1 MAADPVRM
9 AWQGSRS
16 FLESVIQDLRYALR
30 TCRRSPG
37 FTLIAVLTLAIGI
50 GANTAIFSLVD
61 AVLLTP
67 LPFPDPSRLVLF
79 MTTAPDGDYAF
90 ASQAKFNAWRTLTS
104 TFDNIAAFDVTLVN
118 IPAGEHFE
126 RVMVGKVSASFFP
139 LFGARTQLGRPFST
153 SEDAPG
159 GTKVAVASDAFWT
172 RRFQRGS
179 AIGRT
184 LQLNGESYTIVGILE
199 PTFDA
204 AIITNLHDTGPDV
217 YVPLQ
222 IDPASTDRAA
232 SLYVGG
238 HVRQSVS
245 LAEAQS
251 RVAAA
256 AADLRSRFPTYIRA
270 GDGATVTPYQ
280 TLLRRSDRGPLFV
293 LTGAV
298 GLVLLIACANL
309 ANLML
314 ARGVA
319 RTRETA
325 VRVALGATRRRI
337 VQQLLLESLLLA
349 GMGGAAGLLVGRTAI
364 RAAIVLAGPT
374 IIRVGLTDH
383 GVPIHLRVL
392 IFTSAVTVAT
402 VLAFGLI
409 PAVIGSRVDP
419 GRRINDA
426 DSHRGSGRHHRRLGG
441 LVTACELGM
450 AVVLLTGAAL
460 FIRTFANLEQVR
472 MGFET
477 HGVLALQLTRD
488 PMSRGT
494 AALAR
499 TIRTGQER
507 LRGIPGVLAATVSC
521 CPPFDNGDNSLRYVI
536 DGRPLDGLYHGMG
549 QWRPVA
555 PVYFETLK
563 VPVLRGRAF
572 TDRDSADSPG
582 VVIINQAMADKWW
595 PHGDP
600 IGQRLTLGRGIGGIW
615 EEPSREIVGIVSNV
629 RDAAL
634 DREPEPANY
643 VPIAQ
648 LADGV
653 SSLMDE
659 VTWLVRTHDAS
670 ESLRLRIEQTIQ
682 QASGGMP
689 VTTARPLDTI
699 KPQAAARAA
708 LRMWLMSVFAGVALL
723 LAAIGVYGVMVYAVR
738 QRTREIGIRIAIG
751 AEPRD
756 VTRMVVLT
764 SLRYSLLG
772 IVGGVACAVWVSHLL
787 TAFLFGVAP
796 WDPMALS
803 TVVIMLT
810 LTAALAAWFPARSAA
825 RIDPVIA
832 LRPE

>member
-1 MAADPVRM
+1 M
-9 AWQGSRS
+9 
-16 FLESVIQDLRYALR
+16 
-30 TCRRSPG
+30 
-37 FTLIAVLTLAIGI
+37 
-50 GANTAIFSLVD
+50 
-61 AVLLTP
+61 
-67 LPFPDPSRLVLF
+67 
-79 MTTAPDGDYAF
+79 
-90 ASQAKFNAWRTLTS
+90 
-104 TFDNIAAFDVTLVN
+104 
-118 IPAGEHFE
+118 
-126 RVMVGKVSASFFP
+126 
-139 LFGARTQLGRPFST
+139 
-153 SEDAPG
+153 
-159 GTKVAVASDAFWT
+159 ASDAFWT

-222 IDPASTDRAA
+222 IDPASTDRSA

-238 HVRQSVS
+238 HVRRSVS

-314 ARGVA
+314 ARAVA

-349 GMGGAAGLLVGRTAI
+349 GIGGAAGLLVGRTAI
-364 RAAIVLAGPT
+364 RAAIALAGPT

-409 PAVIGSRVDP
+409 PALIGSRVDP

-472 MGFET
+472 TGFET

-555 PVYFETLK
+555 PAYFETLK
-563 VPVLRGRAF
+563 IPVLRGRAF
-572 TDRDSADSPG
+572 TDRDSPDSPG

-699 KPQAAARAA
+699 KPQAAARAGVTDVA
-708 LRMWLMSVFAGVALL
+708 HERLRRRRATAGRHRSLRGHGVRRPSTHARDRDSDRDRCGTEGCDADGRPHQPEVFAPGDCRRSCMCRLGQPSPDGLPVRCR
-723 LAAIGVYGVMVYAVR
+723 AVGSDGAVHR
-738 QRTREIGIRIAIG
+738 GHHADTHCGPCRVVPSTIRLTHRSGDCTSARIAG
-751 AEPRD
+751 QTDHVRRASY
-756 VTRMVVLT
+756 LT
-764 SLRYSLLG
+764 TITSCCR
-772 IVGGVACAVWVSHLL
+772 
-787 TAFLFGVAP
+787 T
-796 WDPMALS
+796 
-803 TVVIMLT
+803 
-810 LTAALAAWFPARSAA
+810 
-825 RIDPVIA
+825 
-832 LRPE
+832 